1 MHAVYQI
8 KHGRSRGGGGAG
20 AGGGGGAAGDEPE
33 VFTKTNVCFTIKS
46 WAEWPILLP
55 QTDFVETE
63 IVSCELN
70 ASLQAI
76 DCCKTAAI

>member
-8 KHGRSRGGGGAG
+8 KHGRSRGGGGG
-20 AGGGGGAAGDEPE
+20 AVGWGAAGDEPE
-33 VFTKTNVCFTIKS
+33 VFTKTIVCFTIKH